1 MRKMNRISVVMIT
14 RLLSLIDAFCAAR
27 GISEARAST
36 LIFNGGA
43 RVSQIRGGADI
54 GVRRMQAAMLWIS
67 ENWPEGA
74 GWPADI
80 PRPQREDVLLQHAE
94 DRAA

>member
-1 MRKMNRISVVMIT
+1 MIT

-27 GISEARAST
+27 GVSEARAST

-43 RVSQIRGGADI
+43 RVAQIRGGADI
-54 GVRRMQAAMLWIS
+54 GVRRTQAAMLWIS

-74 GWPADI
+74 AWPSDL
-80 PRPQREDVLLQHAE
+80 PRPQREAGLLQHEE

>member
-1 MRKMNRISVVMIT
+1 MNRISVAMIT
-14 RLLSLIDAFCAAR
+14 RLLSLIDAFCVAR

-43 RVSQIRGGADI
+43 RVAQIRGGADI
-54 GVRRMQAAMLWIS
+54 GVRRTEAAMLWIS

-74 GWPADI
+74 DWPSDI
-80 PRPQREDVLLQHAE
+80 PRPVREAEEPQHE
-94 DRAA
+94 VDRAA